1 MAWLTRCSQFEFDD
15 RQMYF
20 LSLQLSSVNCLE
32 TTLLVKL
39 AIDSLVFVQQLLDLV
54 GLHKIDG
61 EEYDDSILKYMD
73 KGLDFKWDKLPKVS
87 LKILR
92 SSKFFPMF

>member
-39 AIDSLVFVQQLLDLV
+39 AIDSLVSVQHKDTTLTSKHMQFLTMRVLL
-54 GLHKIDG
+54 
-61 EEYDDSILKYMD
+61 
-73 KGLDFKWDKLPKVS
+73 
-87 LKILR
+87 
-92 SSKFFPMF
+92 